1 MWRGYHLFWSLKLLG
16 TKNVHLYGW
25 NPSLVVIGGDSC
37 SEGFWFESQHHILDG
52 HFSHL
57 FAVRIVM
64 FVWKDENKRKR
75 VRDGHFFKDMLFL
88 NKPKKSPA
96 SQSPEYSFPDL
107 KWHSPILFSIVRLVD
122 VNDGLGHVTGK
133 GRKYG
138 SHPESLH
145 SVQDLVL
152 EIDGEGV
159 PLWKQGTKFCMRRAN
174 DIQVEV
180 TCKAFMR
187 KSQNAR
193 FPQN

>member
-1 MWRGYHLFWSLKLLG
+1 MGESPG
-16 TKNVHLYGW
+16 
-25 NPSLVVIGGDSC
+25 LVEGDSC
-37 SEGFWFESQHHILDG
+37 SRSRRFKSQPHILDG
-52 HFSHL
+52 HNIFSHK

-107 KWHSPILFSIVRLVD
+107 KWHSPILLSIVRLVD